1 MFYHMQFLWISNM
14 GGSASG
20 FLQMSG
26 MHSPGGLAGAGGS
39 ASKVVAA
46 PS

>member
-1 MFYHMQFLWISNM
+1 M

-26 MHSPGGLAGAGGS
+26 MQSSEGLAGAGSS

-46 PS
+46 PG